1 MCDREDKTTNNN
13 IYHGSIVKAFI
24 ECLEVELVVRLV
36 SDTDGTDDAKLCR
49 RSTSG
54 QSGGAPPAHNRN
66 VTSHPPQLMVYS
78 VFITNKHTEPS
89 S

>member
-54 QSGGAPPAHNRN
+54 QSGEHHQLTIEMLLLTHHNLWYI
-66 VTSHPPQLMVYS
+66 QYL
-78 VFITNKHTEPS
+78 
-89 S
+89 